1 MKRTLGVNL
10 LYLVP
15 GVVGGSEEY
24 AVNVLRA
31 VAAYPDDDVDVR
43 LFTRESFANAY
54 PDIAAAFVTK
64 TVALPANRVLR
75 VAAESTWLARHCRG
89 VDAMHHLGGRV
100 PALGSLP
107 SAVTVHDLQPLHFPA
122 GFSAI
127 KRQFLAFS
135 LPRSVRKAQLVVS
148 VSEWVRRSIIETL
161 HVPED
166 RTAVISTPCEPI
178 ERADLVTDARVSAL
192 PVALRRIVEADEPF
206 FVYPAITYTHKNH
219 RTLIEGFAPVARA
232 HPNVRLLLTG
242 RAGPRESEIV
252 HLVERLGLRD
262 RVVRTGRIERGQLDT
277 LLAMARALV
286 FPSTYE
292 GFGLPVIEA
301 LRVGCPP
308 IVADATALPEAVG
321 GAGVLVEP
329 LSVAAWSDALETA
342 LSWDGPRRGQL
353 VAAGARRLEALHP
366 ARVGPQW
373 QQLHRRLW

>member
-31 VAAYPDDDVDVR
+31 VAAYPADDLDVV
-43 LFTRESFANAY
+43 LFARESFANTY
-54 PDIAAAFVTK
+54 PDLATAFVTK
-64 TVALPANRVLR
+64 TVALPANRALR
-75 VAAESTWLARHCRG
+75 VAAESTWLARHSRG

-100 PALGSLP
+100 PAFDPVP
-107 SAVTVHDLQPLHFPA
+107 SAVTVHDLQPLHFPDS
-122 GFSAI
+122 FSAV
-127 KRQFLAFS
+127 KRRFLAFS

-166 RTAVISTPCEPI
+166 HTAVISAPYEPI
-178 ERADLVTDARVSAL
+178 DRTQLMTDACVAVL
-192 PVALRRIVEADEPF
+192 PNELRRIVEAGDPF
-206 FVYPAITYTHKNH
+206 FVYPAITYAHKNH
-219 RTLIEGFAPVARA
+219 RTLVEAFAPVVRA
-232 HPNVRLLLTG
+232 HPSARLVLTG
-242 RAGPRESEIV
+242 RAGPLESEIV
-252 HLVERLGLRD
+252 ALVERLGLRD
-262 RVVRTGRIERGQLDT
+262 RVVRTGRIERGHLDT
-277 LLAMARALV
+277 LIAFACALV

-308 IVADATALPEAVG
+308 IAADAAALPEAVG
-321 GAGVLVEP
+321 GAGVLVEAR
-329 LSVAAWSDALETA
+329 SIDAWSDALETA
-342 LSWDGPRRGQL
+342 LSWDATRRGEL
-353 VAAGARRLEALHP
+353 VAAGARRLEELHP
-366 ARVGPQW
+366 ARVGPHW